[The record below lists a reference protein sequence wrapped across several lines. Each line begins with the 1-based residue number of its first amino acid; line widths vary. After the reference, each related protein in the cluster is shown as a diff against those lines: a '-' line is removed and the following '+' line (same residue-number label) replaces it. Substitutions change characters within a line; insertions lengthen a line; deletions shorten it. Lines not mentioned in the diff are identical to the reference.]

1 MKHIN
6 RRFDKMRKEART
18 KFMSA
23 GMFIRIIILLAL
35 MVGCKLFCDMTNRE
49 SIKYYDQQNERNYE

>member
-1 MKHIN
+1 MKHMD
-6 RRFDKMRKEART
+6 RRFDKIRKEAGT

-35 MVGCKLFCDMTNRE
+35 MVGCKLFCDMTTRE
-49 SIKYYDQQNERNYE
+49 SIKYYQQNERNYE